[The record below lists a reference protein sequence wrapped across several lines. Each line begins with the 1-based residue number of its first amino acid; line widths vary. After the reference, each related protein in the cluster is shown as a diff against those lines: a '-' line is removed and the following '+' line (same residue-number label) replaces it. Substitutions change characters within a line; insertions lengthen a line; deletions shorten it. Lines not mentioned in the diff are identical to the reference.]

1 MRQCCWPRIARASS
15 GPGKHLID
23 VDDYGG
29 PRWFDIMKVVQLGCG
44 ITGLVCAEHLEKNE
58 LVNELVLAD
67 NRVDAAEAMAERL
80 ESSKISVQ
88 KVDATDADA
97 MRALLTDAN
106 LLVSSIPA
114 ELNKKVIDA
123 AVDLGVNYID
133 YSMSVDSM
141 EEFEE
146 IDKKSKDQGITIL
159 TSMGADPGISD
170 VFARYAANMLDTAES
185 ARVMDG
191 DTAVADGYDFFTLWS
206 PAEMLEEVTVPAAV
220 FKDGKIT
227 YIPPLNERQIYE
239 FPQPIGPLPVYNTI
253 HEETYLMSQYIDG
266 LKYADF
272 RIAVDDGFAKM
283 ANTIRKLGMHSLK
296 PVNVKGVMVR
306 PLDVV
311 VSLMPRPVDLIGKVR
326 GFAGIV
332 VEVTGQKDGQRVM
345 AKVWTTMSHE
355 RAYELSNSNATG
367 YVVGTGGAV
376 AAEMLLSGEIPDKGV
391 LVPEQLPAEN
401 YVSRL
406 PAKHLDV
413 GEEVTPL

>member
-1 MRQCCWPRIARASS
+1 MR
-15 GPGKHLID
+15 
-23 VDDYGG
+23 
-29 PRWFDIMKVVQLGCG
+29 VVQLGCG
-44 ITGLVCAEHLEKNE
+44 ITGLVCAEHLEKNG

-67 NRVDAAEAMAERL
+67 NRTDAAGAMAERL
-80 ESSKISVQ
+80 KSSKISVQ

-97 MRALLTDAN
+97 LRALLKDAD
-106 LLVSSIPA
+106 LLIASIPA
-114 ELNKKVIDA
+114 ELNKKVINA
-123 AVDLGVNYID
+123 AVDIGVSYID

-146 IDKKSKDQGITIL
+146 VDGKSKDRGITIL
-159 TSMGADPGISD
+159 TSMGSDPGISD
-170 VFARYAANMLDTAES
+170 VFARYAANKLDSAES

-227 YIPPLNERQIYE
+227 YVPPLNERQIYE

-253 HEETYLMSQYIDG
+253 HEETYLMSQYIEG

-272 RIAVDDGFAKM
+272 RIAVDDGFARV
-283 ANTIRKLGMHSLK
+283 ANTLRKLGMHSLK
-296 PVNVKGVMVR
+296 PVDVKGVMVR

-311 VSLMPRPVDLIGKVR
+311 VSLMPRPVDLIGKVK

-345 AKVWTTMSHE
+345 IKVWTTMSHE
-355 RAYELSNSNATG
+355 KAYEISRSNATG

-376 AAEMLLSGEIPDKGV
+376 AAEMMLSGEISDKGV
-391 LVPEQLPAEN
+391 LVPEQLPAEK

-406 PAKHLDV
+406 PAKHLEV
-413 GEEVTPL
+413 SEELLTL

>member
-1 MRQCCWPRIARASS
+1 MR
-15 GPGKHLID
+15 
-23 VDDYGG
+23 
-29 PRWFDIMKVVQLGCG
+29 VVQLGCG

-67 NRVDAAEAMAERL
+67 NRIDAAEAMAERL
-80 ESSKISVQ
+80 KSSKISVQ

-97 MRALLTDAN
+97 LRALLKDAN
-106 LLVSSIPA
+106 LLIASIPA

-123 AVDLGVNYID
+123 AVDTGVSYID
-133 YSMSVDSM
+133 FSMSVDSM

-146 IDKKSKDQGITIL
+146 VDRKSKDQGITIL
-159 TSMGADPGISD
+159 TSMGSDPGISD
-170 VFARYAANMLDTAES
+170 VFARYAANKLDSAES

-191 DTAVADGYDFFTLWS
+191 DTAVADGHDFFTLWS

-227 YIPPLNERQIYE
+227 YVPPLNERQIYE

-272 RIAVDDGFAKM
+272 RIAVDDEFARV
-283 ANTIRKLGMHSLK
+283 ANTLRKLGMHSLK
-296 PVNVKGVMVR
+296 PVDVKGVMVR

-311 VSLMPRPVDLIGKVR
+311 VSLMPRPVDLIGKVK

-332 VEVTGQKDGQRVM
+332 VEVTGEKDGQKVM
-345 AKVWTTMSHE
+345 VKVWTTMSHE
-355 RAYELSNSNATG
+355 RAYELASSNATG

-391 LVPEQLPAEN
+391 LVPEQIPAEK
-401 YVSRL
+401 YVSKL

-413 GEEVTPL
+413 SEEITPL